1 MRSCSE
7 YLKQLQLPVA
17 AVLSESSNAM
27 VSVWSEATGSAGSS
41 MAPLLQ
47 STANIHVI
55 FVNLDWKRSR
65 HDNEASI
72 RRNTTKLADT
82 ASSIV
87 TSMRPAVICC
97 CEVGEASNPMT
108 KGQMLVVADTI
119 RRAWEASV
127 TEHPA
132 ISFLFEEGAPYLTI
146 WDGHQCKCSHGRI
159 LEKVYDVLGH
169 QRNAQAFLC
178 TMPGESDEECID
190 VVNVHAPSGKKKLTD
205 AQRYQL
211 ILNLLQSSSTARA
224 GTRIGESKFLI
235 GGDMNTTEIC
245 FSQILNKLR
254 ILDILM
260 VHSQILFPMW
270 AKPGDMCVVGGFTAT
285 VVLASA
291 RNHDHQHTPY
301 GIAWQRQPQHATE
314 QLTTM
319 PQTQIPTVP
328 EQRIPT
334 PQKPIPIAPGIK
346 NQSASA
352 WPATEQ
358 PDTLLSQLRNAYFK
372 CDKYR
377 DACVAAQGWLSNS
390 LRGSMAIDALLQQP
404 GSAPL
409 QELLG
414 PALEGQ
420 LADVATGQAM
430 LELLIQLQTEAD
442 MRRLSDDR
450 VHPERHLSQLPL
462 EKASASAWP
471 ATEQSDT
478 RLSQLPLKKLHPT
491 AWPAT
496 EQPEDPAETVT
507 IQHRTDAGVVR
518 TQADAEITQP
528 ITEQSQ
534 SDTEKPPTPKGPDEI
549 GAAKPKTK
557 VNPDADT
564 ETTRHA
570 TEQLPPD
577 ENEPP
582 ALNEPEQEIAYVIV
596 NAFLDNVT
604 FESTPAEALIKR
616 IILTANKWPPNMLHN
631 IDEVFRPIFFHY
643 PNGLSDRTRAEP
655 RDASQ
660 YIRQWREI
668 AKWRNSGIWVHERF
682 PRGSLLSASQ
692 VQSIL
697 HQYIDNFIRNEA
709 NDTQRAESWNKNKSK
724 AEARLRRL
732 CGSTMMAKV
741 IWQVDLPNVPDAVFA
756 TEKGV
761 SRACAC
767 YRAATTIRARRTR
780 FNRDSH

>member
-1 MRSCSE
+1 VRSCSE

-27 VSVWSEATGSAGSS
+27 LSVWSEATGSAGSS
-41 MAPLLQ
+41 TAPLLQ

-119 RRAWEASV
+119 RRAWEASA

-334 PQKPIPIAPGIK
+334 PQTRSCLSSEMHIS
-346 NQSASA
+346 N
-352 WPATEQ
+352 ATSTA
-358 PDTLLSQLRNAYFK
+358 TL
-372 CDKYR
+372 
-377 DACVAAQGWLSNS
+377 
-390 LRGSMAIDALLQQP
+390 ALLRRD
-404 GSAPL
+404 GSA
-409 QELLG
+409 
-414 PALEGQ
+414 
-420 LADVATGQAM
+420 
-430 LELLIQLQTEAD
+430 
-442 MRRLSDDR
+442 
-450 VHPERHLSQLPL
+450 
-462 EKASASAWP
+462 
-471 ATEQSDT
+471 
-478 RLSQLPLKKLHPT
+478 
-491 AWPAT
+491 
-496 EQPEDPAETVT
+496 
-507 IQHRTDAGVVR
+507 
-518 TQADAEITQP
+518 
-528 ITEQSQ
+528 
-534 SDTEKPPTPKGPDEI
+534 TP
-549 GAAKPKTK
+549 
-557 VNPDADT
+557 
-564 ETTRHA
+564 R
-570 TEQLPPD
+570 
-577 ENEPP
+577 
-582 ALNEPEQEIAYVIV
+582 
-596 NAFLDNVT
+596 
-604 FESTPAEALIKR
+604 EALWR
-616 IILTANKWPPNMLHN
+616 LTHCCSSQALHRSKSFSGQRWKGN
-631 IDEVFRPIFFHY
+631 
-643 PNGLSDRTRAEP
+643 
-655 RDASQ
+655 SQ
-660 YIRQWREI
+660 
-668 AKWRNSGIWVHERF
+668 
-682 PRGSLLSASQ
+682 
-692 VQSIL
+692 
-697 HQYIDNFIRNEA
+697 
-709 NDTQRAESWNKNKSK
+709 T
-724 AEARLRRL
+724 
-732 CGSTMMAKV
+732 
-741 IWQVDLPNVPDAVFA
+741 
-756 TEKGV
+756 
-761 SRACAC
+761 
-767 YRAATTIRARRTR
+767 
-780 FNRDSH
+780 

>member
-1 MRSCSE
+1 MHSCSE

-27 VSVWSEATGSAGSS
+27 LSVWSEATGSAGSS
-41 MAPLLQ
+41 TAPLLQ

-119 RRAWEASV
+119 RRAWEASA

-254 ILDILM
+254 ILDILKAR
-260 VHSQILFPMW
+260 SQLLFPMW
-270 AKPGDMCVVGGFTAT
+270 GQPGDMCVVGGFTAT

-334 PQKPIPIAPGIK
+334 PQKPIPIAPGTK

-409 QELLG
+409 KEVLG

-430 LELLIQLQTEAD
+430 LELLIHLQTEAD
-442 MRRLSDDR
+442 M
-450 VHPERHLSQLPL
+450 ER
-462 EKASASAWP
+462 ASA
-471 ATEQSDT
+471 ATEHS
-478 RLSQLPLKKLHPT
+478 
-491 AWPAT
+491 
-496 EQPEDPAETVT
+496 DPA
-507 IQHRTDAGVVR
+507 GVELAP
-518 TQADAEITQP
+518 ADADEWDVGLAP
-528 ITEQSQ
+528 VDEDEWDVGLAPADAHEPNGDAVADADADASGAAPAGFAAEP
-534 SDTEKPPTPKGPDEI
+534 DRPDE
-549 GAAKPKTK
+549 
-557 VNPDADT
+557 PDADVGQA
-564 ETTRHA
+564 RWV
-570 TEQLPPD
+570 QG
-577 ENEPP
+577 
-582 ALNEPEQEIAYVIV
+582 
-596 NAFLDNVT
+596 DNRLWT
-604 FESTPAEALIKR
+604 KR
-616 IILTANKWPPNMLHN
+616 NG
-631 IDEVFRPIFFHY
+631 
-643 PNGLSDRTRAEP
+643 PNGLAPCQKLPLGPPPPRLLVAAPDGPSDFEQHFFGGPFWAPRA
-655 RDASQ
+655 
-660 YIRQWREI
+660 
-668 AKWRNSGIWVHERF
+668 
-682 PRGSLLSASQ
+682 
-692 VQSIL
+692 
-697 HQYIDNFIRNEA
+697 
-709 NDTQRAESWNKNKSK
+709 
-724 AEARLRRL
+724 
-732 CGSTMMAKV
+732 
-741 IWQVDLPNVPDAVFA
+741 
-756 TEKGV
+756 
-761 SRACAC
+761 
-767 YRAATTIRARRTR
+767 
-780 FNRDSH
+780 

>member
-1 MRSCSE
+1 MHSCSE

-27 VSVWSEATGSAGSS
+27 LSVWSEATGSAGSS
-41 MAPLLQ
+41 TAPLLQ

-119 RRAWEASV
+119 RRAWEASA

-254 ILDILM
+254 ILDILK
-260 VHSQILFPMW
+260 VHSQLLFPMW

-334 PQKPIPIAPGIK
+334 PQKPIPIAPGTK
-346 NQSASA
+346 KQSGATGSIA
-352 WPATEQ
+352 TAVPEQLIPKQQPYRDTATTWSTTEQ
-358 PDTLLSQLRNAYFK
+358 LQPEPQE
-372 CDKYR
+372 
-377 DACVAAQGWLSNS
+377 VA
-390 LRGSMAIDALLQQP
+390 
-404 GSAPL
+404 
-409 QELLG
+409 
-414 PALEGQ
+414 
-420 LADVATGQAM
+420 
-430 LELLIQLQTEAD
+430 
-442 MRRLSDDR
+442 
-450 VHPERHLSQLPL
+450 VHPERHPSQLPL

-471 ATEQSDT
+471 ATEQPDT
-478 RLSQLPLKKLHPT
+478 RLSHLPLENLYQP

-496 EQPEDPAETVT
+496 EQPDGPVETVT
-507 IQHRTDAGVVR
+507 MQHL
-518 TQADAEITQP
+518 
-528 ITEQSQ
+528 
-534 SDTEKPPTPKGPDEI
+534 I
-549 GAAKPKTK
+549 GAAKPQTKPQTK
-557 VNPDADT
+557 VNLDADT

-570 TEQLPPD
+570 TEQLRPD

-616 IILTANKWPPNMLHN
+616 IILTANTWPPNMLHN
-631 IDEVFRPIFFHY
+631 IDEVFRPIFFNY
-643 PNGLSDRTRAEP
+643 PKYPDRTLAEP

-668 AKWRNSGIWVHERF
+668 ATWRNSGTWVHERF
-682 PRGSLLSASQ
+682 PRGSPLSASQ

-697 HQYIDNFIRNEA
+697 HQYIEDFIRNEA
-709 NDTQRAESWNKNKSK
+709 DYTQR
-724 AEARLRRL
+724 
-732 CGSTMMAKV
+732 T
-741 IWQVDLPNVPDAVFA
+741 VDQ
-756 TEKGV
+756 EQE
-761 SRACAC
+761 
-767 YRAATTIRARRTR
+767 
-780 FNRDSH
+780 

>member
-27 VSVWSEATGSAGSS
+27 LSVWSEATGSAGSS

-119 RRAWEASV
+119 RRAWEASA

-205 AQRYQL
+205 TQRYQL

-328 EQRIPT
+328 EQLIPT
-334 PQKPIPIAPGIK
+334 PQKPIPIAPGTK
-346 NQSASA
+346 KQSG
-352 WPATEQ
+352 ATGSIATAVPEQLIPKQQ
-358 PDTLLSQLRNAYFK
+358 PDT
-372 CDKYR
+372 
-377 DACVAAQGWLSNS
+377 
-390 LRGSMAIDALLQQP
+390 
-404 GSAPL
+404 
-409 QELLG
+409 
-414 PALEGQ
+414 
-420 LADVATGQAM
+420 ATTWSTT
-430 LELLIQLQTEAD
+430 EQLQPEPQEVA
-442 MRRLSDDR
+442 
-450 VHPERHLSQLPL
+450 VHPERHPSQLPL

-471 ATEQSDT
+471 ATEQPDT

-616 IILTANKWPPNMLHN
+616 IILTANTWPPNMLHN
-631 IDEVFRPIFFHY
+631 IDEVFRPIFFNY
-643 PNGLSDRTRAEP
+643 PKYPDRTLAEP

-668 AKWRNSGIWVHERF
+668 ATWRNSGTWAHECF
-682 PRGSLLSASQ
+682 PWGSPLSAPQ
-692 VQSIL
+692 VQSIM
-697 HQYIDNFIRNEA
+697 HQYIDNFINNEA
-709 NDTQRAESWNKNKSK
+709 NDAQRAESWNKNKSK

-756 TEKGV
+756 TQKVLAELVPATEQQQRLGRDVIESITTATEVILKWLNTL
-761 SRACAC
+761 
-767 YRAATTIRARRTR
+767 ATTIQSHKATPIYQEHARRSGTQKHQSGLSATELEVKKEKKHDAYLKYGR
-780 FNRDSH
+780 